1 MRHPPLWPLSLVLL
15 LQVLATPGGA
25 QLDPARLALA
35 AEDVEDG
42 LPEDATDDCGTS
54 VGTGREELPRDAAC
68 VEDLRAR
75 GVMSAEA
82 NARGVRT
89 PLLVSEVLGVAVRPR
104 GGHATEHD
112 VADCTLIAALARWAS
127 ALRAN
132 GIRVLEHM
140 SMYRD
145 RARVRGTGRP
155 SGHASAMAID
165 VSHFGFEDGTLFSVE
180 DDWENARRGE
190 SPCESHEGES
200 EPQRRVRRVVCEA
213 STSGLFQ
220 VVLTPHH
227 DAAHRN
233 HVHLEVRPDVT
244 WRVLE

>member
-1 MRHPPLWPLSLVLL
+1 MRHVPIGPLGAALL
-15 LQVLATPGGA
+15 LGVAAPGGA

-35 AEDVEDG
+35 AEDVDDG
-42 LPEDATDDCGTS
+42 LPDDAADDCGTS
-54 VGTGREELPRDAAC
+54 VGAGREELPRDAAC
-68 VEDLRAR
+68 IEDLSAR
-75 GVMSAEA
+75 GVTFAERP
-82 NARGVRT
+82 ARGVRT
-89 PLLVSEVLGVAVRPR
+89 PLLVAEVLGVALRPR

-112 VADCTLIAALARWAS
+112 LADCTLIAALTRWAS
-127 ALRAN
+127 TLRAN

-145 RARVRGTGRP
+145 RARVRRSGRP
-155 SGHASAMAID
+155 SGHASGMAID
-165 VSHFGFEDGTLFSVE
+165 VSHFGFEDGTVFSVE
-180 DDWENARRGE
+180 EDWAHRGRGE
-190 SPCESHEGES
+190 SPCASHEGES
-200 EPQRRVRRVVCEA
+200 EHQRRVRRVVCEA

-227 DAAHRN
+227 DAAHGN